1 MSMEDW
7 GWKFTDNQVFPV
19 ATDLPS
25 ASDSLLQLIR
35 CNCSSDCS
43 TMRCINRT
51 SGMECS
57 PACGQCKGSVCTN
70 CSNTLDYVSKDLE
83 D

>member
-19 ATDLPS
+19 ATDLPP
-25 ASDSLLQLIR
+25 APDSLLQLIR

-43 TMRCINRT
+43 TMRCICRK

-57 PACGQCKGSVCTN
+57 PACGQCKGSACTN
-70 CSNTLDYVSKDLE
+70 CSNTLDYESEHSE